1 MSAFLAILLLRS
13 RKPLI
18 EYVPGM
24 LIVKCNVECVC
35 VSEILEHILGVILDY
50 SYTLIKVKI

>member
-50 SYTLIKVKI
+50 RV

>member
-24 LIVKCNVECVC
+24 LIVNVMWNVCVC
-35 VSEILEHILGVILDY
+35 V
-50 SYTLIKVKI
+50 